1 MAKSTVTQ
9 FVLESDATSARVEA
23 TYHKVTWRLMSFIFV
38 CWVLNYLDR
47 VNVSFAQLH
56 LKQDLGLSD
65 AAYGLGVSLFFIG
78 YISLEVP
85 STLWLKKIG
94 ARLTISRIMIL
105 WGGISTAMAFMT
117 TPTQFYV
124 ARILLGAAEAG
135 FWPGIILY
143 LTYWYPGARR
153 ARITSRFLLAIA
165 AAGIIGG
172 PLSGWILHN
181 FVDIYGYKN
190 WQWLFFLEGLPALLM
205 GIVAFF
211 YLVDKPQ
218 DARWLD
224 DDQKKIIL
232 DALAA
237 DRAEKKPSKHGKHQ
251 LLAALKDPRVYIL
264 AAGWGTVPLCGTIL
278 NYWTPTIIRQA
289 GVADVLNVGLLSALP
304 YIIGALGMFIVARSS
319 DVTLERRWH
328 FFGCTAIGGLG
339 GFLLPLVSGSTVASI
354 VCLGMISISYFGAA
368 AIIWSIPPAY
378 LTDEAAAAG
387 IGAISSLGQVGAFC
401 GPIALGWI
409 KTVTGSLA
417 IGLSA
422 IAALVVLGG
431 LAVLIGVPAN
441 TLREHAEKAS

>member
-1 MAKSTVTQ
+1 
-9 FVLESDATSARVEA
+9 
-23 TYHKVTWRLMSFIFV
+23 
-38 CWVLNYLDR
+38 
-47 VNVSFAQLH
+47 
-56 LKQDLGLSD
+56 
-65 AAYGLGVSLFFIG
+65 
-78 YISLEVP
+78 
-85 STLWLKKIG
+85 
-94 ARLTISRIMIL
+94 
-105 WGGISTAMAFMT
+105 MT
-117 TPTQFYV
+117 TPTQFYI

-181 FVDIYGYKN
+181 FVDVLGYRN

-205 GIVAFF
+205 GVVAFF
-211 YLVDKPQ
+211 YLVDKPEA
-218 DARWLD
+218 ARWLD
-224 DDQKKIIL
+224 DEQKKIIL

-237 DRAEKKPSKHGKHQ
+237 DRAGKKPVVHNRSQ

-289 GVADVLNVGLLSALP
+289 GVSDVLHVGLLSALP
-304 YIIGALGMFIVARSS
+304 YIVGALGMFAVAKSS

-328 FFGCTAIGGLG
+328 FFASTAIGGLG
-339 GFLLPLVSGSTVASI
+339 GFMLPLVSNSTTAAI
-354 VCLGMISISYFGAA
+354 VCLSMISISYFAAA

-378 LTDEAAAAG
+378 LDDDAAAAG

-409 KTVTGSLA
+409 KTVTGSLS

-431 LAVLIGVPAN
+431 LAVLLGVPAN
-441 TLREHAEKAS
+441 SLREKAQRN

>member
-1 MAKSTVTQ
+1 MAKSTLTP
-9 FVLESDATSARVEA
+9 FLSESESEASARVEA

-47 VNVSFAQLH
+47 VNVGFAQMR
-56 LKQDLGLSD
+56 LKQDLGLTD
-65 AAYGLGVSLFFIG
+65 AAYGLGVSLFFIF
-78 YISLEVP
+78 YITLEVP

-105 WGGISTAMAFMT
+105 WGAISTAMAFMT

-172 PLSGWILHN
+172 PLSGWIMQN
-181 FVDIYGYKN
+181 FDSVLGYKN
-190 WQWLFFLEGLPALLM
+190 WQWLFFLEGLPAALM
-205 GIVAFF
+205 GVVAFF
-211 YLVDKPQ
+211 YLVDKPEN
-218 DARWLD
+218 ARWLD
-224 DDQKKIIL
+224 DGQKKIIL

-237 DRAEKKPSKHGKHQ
+237 DRDEKKPSKHDRHQ
-251 LLAALKDPRVYIL
+251 LLAALKDPRIYVL

-278 NYWTPTIIRQA
+278 NYWTPMIIRQA
-289 GVADVLNVGLLSALP
+289 GVADELNVGLLAALP

-319 DVTLERRWH
+319 DATLERRWH

-339 GFLLPLVSGSTVASI
+339 GFLLPLLSSSTAASI
-354 VCLGMISISYFGAA
+354 VCLGMISIAYFGAA
-368 AIIWSIPPAY
+368 AIIWSFPPAY
-378 LTDEAAAAG
+378 LSDEGAAAG
-387 IGAISSLGQVGAFC
+387 IGVISTLGQATAFC
-401 GPIALGWI
+401 GPIVLGW
-409 KTVTGSLA
+409 TGSLA

-422 IAALVVLGG
+422 IAVLVVLGG
-431 LAVLIGVPAN
+431 VAVLIGVPAKA
-441 TLREHAEKAS
+441 LHEKAQSMS

>member
-1 MAKSTVTQ
+1 MCARKDSERPRV
-9 FVLESDATSARVEA
+9 VLMSERNGDIWWPNPHLRNSCWSRTATAARVEA

-78 YISLEVP
+78 YIPLEVP
-85 STLWLKKIG
+85 STLRLKRIG
-94 ARLTISRIMIL
+94 ARKTITRIMFL

-181 FVDIYGYKN
+181 FIDVYGYKN

-211 YLVDKPQ
+211 YLVDKP
-218 DARWLD
+218 AGR
-224 DDQKKIIL
+224 
-232 DALAA
+232 ALA
-237 DRAEKKPSKHGKHQ
+237 R
-251 LLAALKDPRVYIL
+251 
-264 AAGWGTVPLCGTIL
+264 
-278 NYWTPTIIRQA
+278 
-289 GVADVLNVGLLSALP
+289 
-304 YIIGALGMFIVARSS
+304 
-319 DVTLERRWH
+319 
-328 FFGCTAIGGLG
+328 
-339 GFLLPLVSGSTVASI
+339 
-354 VCLGMISISYFGAA
+354 
-368 AIIWSIPPAY
+368 
-378 LTDEAAAAG
+378 
-387 IGAISSLGQVGAFC
+387 
-401 GPIALGWI
+401 
-409 KTVTGSLA
+409 
-417 IGLSA
+417 
-422 IAALVVLGG
+422 
-431 LAVLIGVPAN
+431 
-441 TLREHAEKAS
+441 

>member
-1 MAKSTVTQ
+1 MTV
-9 FVLESDATSARVEA
+9 FLSEEEAATHALVEA

-78 YISLEVP
+78 YITLEVP
-85 STLWLKKIG
+85 STLLLKRIG

-105 WGGISTAMAFMT
+105 WGAISTAMAFMT
-117 TPTQFYV
+117 TPTQFYI

-181 FVDIYGYKN
+181 FVDVLGYRN
-190 WQWLFFLEGLPALLM
+190 WQWLFFLEGLPALVM
-205 GIVAFF
+205 GVVAFF
-211 YLVDKPQ
+211 YLVDKPEA
-218 DARWLD
+218 ARWLD
-224 DDQKKIIL
+224 AEQKKIIL

-237 DRAEKKPSKHGKHQ
+237 DRAGKKPAVHNRSQ

-289 GVADVLNVGLLSALP
+289 GVADVLHVGLLSALP
-304 YIIGALGMFIVARSS
+304 YIVGALGMFAVAKSS

-328 FFGCTAIGGLG
+328 FFASTAIGGLG
-339 GFLLPLVSGSTVASI
+339 GFMLPLVSNSTTAAI
-354 VCLGMISISYFGAA
+354 VCLSMISISYFAAA

-378 LTDEAAAAG
+378 LDDDAAAAG
-387 IGAISSLGQVGAFC
+387 IGVISSLGQVGAFC

-409 KTVTGSLA
+409 KTVTGSLS

-431 LAVLIGVPAN
+431 LAVLLGVPAN
-441 TLREHAEKAS
+441 SLREKAQRN